1 MPSWWLSWA
10 GWGACR
16 AQCWGACWWA
26 SSTISARRSSPSC
39 PTSRSSRPWP
49 PFSPSGPRGSSAA
62 RDPPPRAARR
72 WRRRAPRPR
81 GPLPA
86 RVPADARH
94 PGPHRRHSRHEPR
107 RAAGLYGHAAA
118 GPCRLLGRGCLCGG
132 APRHR
137 ARRRP
142 RGLSRRRRAARGG
155 HRGRLRPRRHPRG
168 RHLFPDDHARA
179 GHGGLGS
186 GLPLGLGHQGRQR
199 RVRRAASEPAGPG
212 PPRRAPALLLLRA
225 GGGLPGLGA
234 AGPARRLAL
243 RPPPAR
249 NPRERVAHAE
259 PRLSRVAAQVSRLR
273 AVRHRG
279 GRGRRALG
287 LLQRLR
293 LAHRRAAHYLG
304 GGPPHGSAGRSRLPG
319 RLPAGRGRHRVP
331 QELRQHLHQALAAH
345 PGRRVHRRHPLRAP
359 GRDGRAPGAATL
371 ALPLAGVSKS
381 FGGLHAVE
389 GVTLSVQA
397 GERRAL
403 IGPNGAGKTTLFNLI
418 SGTLPLSGGAISLFG
433 QDVTRA
439 PAHRRAA
446 LGLAR
451 TFQITNL
458 FPDLTV
464 LENCLLAVQAL
475 SPVKFSMLRPVT
487 AYGHLRESARAM
499 LEAVGLEAV
508 AAARVNVLS
517 HGEQRQLEIALA
529 LAGRPR
535 VLLLDE
541 PTAGLSPAE
550 SRLMAALLARLHP
563 ALTLTMI
570 EHDMDIALELSPT
583 VTVLHYGRVIADGS
597 REEIRAD
604 PQVRE
609 IYLGG

>member
-1 MPSWWLSWA
+1 
-10 GWGACR
+10 
-16 AQCWGACWWA
+16 
-26 SSTISARRSSPSC
+26 
-39 PTSRSSRPWP
+39 
-49 PFSPSGPRGSSAA
+49 
-62 RDPPPRAARR
+62 
-72 WRRRAPRPR
+72 
-81 GPLPA
+81 
-86 RVPADARH
+86 
-94 PGPHRRHSRHEPR
+94 
-107 RAAGLYGHAAA
+107 
-118 GPCRLLGRGCLCGG
+118 
-132 APRHR
+132 
-137 ARRRP
+137 
-142 RGLSRRRRAARGG
+142 
-155 HRGRLRPRRHPRG
+155 
-168 RHLFPDDHARA
+168 
-179 GHGGLGS
+179 
-186 GLPLGLGHQGRQR
+186 
-199 RVRRAASEPAGPG
+199 
-212 PPRRAPALLLLRA
+212 
-225 GGGLPGLGA
+225 
-234 AGPARRLAL
+234 
-243 RPPPAR
+243 
-249 NPRERVAHAE
+249 
-259 PRLSRVAAQVSRLR
+259 
-273 AVRHRG
+273 
-279 GRGRRALG
+279 
-287 LLQRLR
+287 
-293 LAHRRAAHYLG
+293 
-304 GGPPHGSAGRSRLPG
+304 
-319 RLPAGRGRHRVP
+319 
-331 QELRQHLHQALAAH
+331 
-345 PGRRVHRRHPLRAP
+345 
-359 GRDGRAPGAATL
+359 
-371 ALPLAGVSKS
+371 
-381 FGGLHAVE
+381 VE
-389 GVTLSVQA
+389 GVTLSVQV

-458 FPDLTV
+458 FADLTV

-487 AYGHLRESARAM
+487 AYGHLRERARAV

-550 SRLMAALLARLHP
+550 SRLMAALLARLDP
-563 ALTLTMI
+563 AITVLMI

>member
-1 MPSWWLSWA
+1 
-10 GWGACR
+10 
-16 AQCWGACWWA
+16 
-26 SSTISARRSSPSC
+26 
-39 PTSRSSRPWP
+39 
-49 PFSPSGPRGSSAA
+49 
-62 RDPPPRAARR
+62 
-72 WRRRAPRPR
+72 
-81 GPLPA
+81 
-86 RVPADARH
+86 
-94 PGPHRRHSRHEPR
+94 
-107 RAAGLYGHAAA
+107 
-118 GPCRLLGRGCLCGG
+118 
-132 APRHR
+132 
-137 ARRRP
+137 
-142 RGLSRRRRAARGG
+142 
-155 HRGRLRPRRHPRG
+155 
-168 RHLFPDDHARA
+168 
-179 GHGGLGS
+179 
-186 GLPLGLGHQGRQR
+186 
-199 RVRRAASEPAGPG
+199 
-212 PPRRAPALLLLRA
+212 
-225 GGGLPGLGA
+225 
-234 AGPARRLAL
+234 
-243 RPPPAR
+243 
-249 NPRERVAHAE
+249 
-259 PRLSRVAAQVSRLR
+259 
-273 AVRHRG
+273 
-279 GRGRRALG
+279 
-287 LLQRLR
+287 
-293 LAHRRAAHYLG
+293 
-304 GGPPHGSAGRSRLPG
+304 
-319 RLPAGRGRHRVP
+319 
-331 QELRQHLHQALAAH
+331 
-345 PGRRVHRRHPLRAP
+345 
-359 GRDGRAPGAATL
+359 
-371 ALPLAGVSKS
+371 
-381 FGGLHAVE
+381 VE

-487 AYGHLRESARAM
+487 AYGHLRERARAM

-550 SRLMAALLARLHP
+550 SRLMAALLARLDP
-563 ALTLTMI
+563 AITVLMI